1 MVTKYKTNLKRRK
14 TRARAKIK
22 RINPKALR
30 LSVLR
35 SNKHIYAQVIDVK
48 NKGKIVAF
56 ASDKELK
63 EEIAVKSKKAE
74 KVGEILAEKC
84 LKNKIK
90 QVIFDRSGYSFH
102 GRVKA
107 LAQGARNKGLRI

>member
-14 TRARAKIK
+14 TRTRAKIK
-22 RINPKALR
+22 RTNLETLR
-30 LSVLR
+30 LSVFR
-35 SNKHIYAQVIDVK
+35 SNKHIYAQVIDIK
-48 NKGKIVAF
+48 NKGKILAS

-63 EEIAVKSKKAE
+63 EEIVVKSKKAE

-90 QVIFDRSGYSFH
+90 QVVFDRSGYSFH

-107 LAQGARNKGLRI
+107 LAQGARNKGLRF